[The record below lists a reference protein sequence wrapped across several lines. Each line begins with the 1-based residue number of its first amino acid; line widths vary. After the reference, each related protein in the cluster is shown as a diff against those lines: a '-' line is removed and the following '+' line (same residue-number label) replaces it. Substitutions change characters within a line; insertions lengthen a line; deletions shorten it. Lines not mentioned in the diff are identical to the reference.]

1 MVDHSH
7 SHHFHFLKNREI
19 DSLYFMNALR
29 MFAVSLVEIFVPIY
43 FYKLGIPIWAI
54 ITFWLIRA
62 VFYII
67 FTYLSLPLI
76 RRLSDK
82 MMMFIGVPF
91 LVIYFLLLN
100 QISGLGVL
108 FFLTPITVSLYAIFF
123 WAGYHLDFSSAADQS
138 DEGEEIG
145 INYVIMDITRFITP
159 LIGGILI
166 ASSGFHFTFIIAS
179 ILLILSV
186 IPLWFFPRRS
196 FSKNINIKS
205 LNKALKDNVFS
216 NFRKAIY
223 GYVTDKMIITTVWP
237 IFIFIAV
244 GSVNALGE
252 YMSIGLFAGAVATYT
267 AGKLSDKGDG
277 SKLFNIT
284 GTAESLVWF
293 VRSIVRS
300 FGAII
305 GTHVVGYIF
314 RDAMLSSWMS
324 KYYKLLDDVEDS
336 TIYILAHEM
345 FYNIARMIIYPIF
358 ILLAYL
364 LVTEAFFTVA
374 FILGGV
380 LSLLIIFG
388 GR

>member
-123 WAGYHLDFSSAADQS
+123 WAGYHLDFSSA
-138 DEGEEIG
+138 
-145 INYVIMDITRFITP
+145 
-159 LIGGILI
+159 
-166 ASSGFHFTFIIAS
+166 
-179 ILLILSV
+179 
-186 IPLWFFPRRS
+186 
-196 FSKNINIKS
+196 
-205 LNKALKDNVFS
+205 
-216 NFRKAIY
+216 
-223 GYVTDKMIITTVWP
+223 
-237 IFIFIAV
+237 
-244 GSVNALGE
+244 
-252 YMSIGLFAGAVATYT
+252 
-267 AGKLSDKGDG
+267 
-277 SKLFNIT
+277 
-284 GTAESLVWF
+284 
-293 VRSIVRS
+293 
-300 FGAII
+300 
-305 GTHVVGYIF
+305 
-314 RDAMLSSWMS
+314 
-324 KYYKLLDDVEDS
+324 
-336 TIYILAHEM
+336 
-345 FYNIARMIIYPIF
+345 
-358 ILLAYL
+358 
-364 LVTEAFFTVA
+364 
-374 FILGGV
+374 
-380 LSLLIIFG
+380 
-388 GR
+388 